1 MDVHSAALAQR
12 AHRSFRPEPVPEEQ
26 LRRLLSTATRAPSAE
41 NTQPWRFVVV
51 RDARLRSAIG
61 ELTSRAW
68 AGGGR
73 AHAERTVPP
82 AMLRDVDAGATGGVA
97 AAPVLVVV
105 CADTT
110 ACVTSVLP
118 ASIWPAV
125 QNLLLA
131 ATSEG
136 LGSAL
141 TTLTTMYGSELA
153 TLLELPE
160 HHQAMAVVPL
170 GHPAKDLKPGR
181 RRPLDDVTTWR

>member
-82 AMLRDVDAGATGGVA
+82 AMLRDVDAGAPGGVA

-110 ACVTSVLP
+110 A
-118 ASIWPAV
+118 
-125 QNLLLA
+125 
-131 ATSEG
+131 G
-136 LGSAL
+136 MRDLGSAGQ
-141 TTLTTMYGSELA
+141 MLA
-153 TLLELPE
+153 GGAEPPARRD
-160 HHQAMAVVPL
+160 QRGVGL
-170 GHPAKDLKPGR
+170 GADDAH
-181 RRPLDDVTTWR
+181 DDVRQRAGHVA